1 MTAPTNK
8 IDVRISMAKKHL
20 TDAIERLNQINIT
33 GLSNK
38 SLYLPGIAWMASD
51 SVNFDIATKH
61 LDIVMA
67 QLKDMQK

>member
-1 MTAPTNK
+1 MTVPTNK

-33 GLSNK
+33 GHQ
-38 SLYLPGIAWMASD
+38 YLAGIAWMASD
-51 SVNFDIATKH
+51 RVNLDIATKH

-67 QLKDMQK
+67 QLQDMQK